1 MPARKRQ
8 LTDKQERFCQEYLVD
23 SNATAA
29 AKRAGYSDKTAHV
42 QGHDLLK
49 KTLVKARL
57 NELRTEQTARVQID
71 ADFVLGSL
79 KAVAERC
86 MQAEP
91 VLERGEDGEWVPTG
105 EFKFEHSGANRALEL
120 LGKHLSLFND
130 RLDVKHTFDPSK
142 LSDDELRSIIE
153 ST

>member
-1 MPARKRQ
+1 MPGRKRK

-23 SNATAA
+23 SDATKA
-29 AKRAGYSDKTAHV
+29 AKRAGYSEKSAGYIGYQLLQKTP
-42 QGHDLLK
+42 
-49 KTLVKARL
+49 VKARL
-57 NELRTEQTARVQID
+57 IELRKEQTERVHID
-71 ADFVLGSL
+71 ADYVLSSL

-91 VLERGEDGEWVPTG
+91 VLERGEDGEWIPTG

-130 RLDVKHTFDPSK
+130 KLNVTHTFDPSK
-142 LSDDELRSIIE
+142 LSDDELRSIINGN
-153 ST
+153 

>member
-1 MPARKRQ
+1 MPARKRK
-8 LTDKQERFCQEYLVD
+8 LTDKQERFCQEYIVD
-23 SNATAA
+23 NDATKAA
-29 AKRAGYSDKTAHV
+29 IRAGYSPKTAG
-42 QGHDLLK
+42 QLGYQLLQK
-49 KTLVKARL
+49 PSIKARI

-91 VLERGEDGEWVPTG
+91 VMERGEDGEMVPTG
-105 EFKFEHSGANRALEL
+105 EFRFEHSGANRALEL